1 MVAIV
6 SPLFIM
12 YSTSGC
18 FAIAARKFEDTGEAD
33 IVLCTL
39 DCIRDIVFDATMFEI
54 VPRFHLVESYL
65 GGKQF
70 AANVMMFTVGVQ
82 IVNKPIVVGGG
93 SGSRKSL
100 VGSLRERLCALTR

>member
-18 FAIAARKFEDTGEAD
+18 FAIAARNFDELGEAD

-39 DCIRDIVFDATMFEI
+39 DCIRENVFGATMFEI

-65 GGKQF
+65 MEKQF
-70 AANVMMFTVGVQ
+70 AANVIMFTVGVRLLTSQ
-82 IVNKPIVVGGG
+82 F
-93 SGSRKSL
+93 SSL
-100 VGSLRERLCALTR
+100 VPVAQEKALLAY